1 MPTNTRTQIKVIVN
15 SLTRFTENL
24 VKALTL
30 NVTANLREDNPVDTG
45 WSRANWLNAIGR
57 RVTKPIGSKESV
69 DVQAQE
75 ATIAK
80 VAASYTLNQGVI
92 FISNNVSYII
102 ALNDGTSK
110 QAPRGFVQIAI
121 FRAVGQT
128 VAKVR

>member
-1 MPTNTRTQIKVIVN
+1 MANKKQVKIVVK
-15 SLTRFTENL
+15 SLTKFTQNL

-57 RVTKPIGSKESV
+57 RIVKPIGSKENV

-80 VAASYTLNQGVI
+80 VAASYTLDQGVI
-92 FISNNVSYII
+92 FISNGVPYIL
-102 ALNDGTSK
+102 ALNDGSSK
-110 QAPRGFVQIAI
+110 QAPSGFVQIAI
-121 FRAVGQT
+121 FRAVRQT
-128 VAKVR
+128 VSSVR